1 MLAQSTLYPNAATRE
16 SGVKVASFTRNDG
29 PRGCLVVGWI
39 GDERGRQAWFP
50 RSVSSRTDL
59 FRLLKPEHLSAFHRH
74 AVRFFVRFRV
84 RIACGLPESGQGRR
98 RCPPASGGHHH
109 RRFKSRL
116 IGRLTGR
123 FAAYRLRTSALRTR
137 LPAKSAEVD
146 HGSCGINQPL
156 PGAAS
161 QLPVSAAHRPS
172 FESPGAGR
180 SAAVELA
187 AAVEIR
193 GAEAAGG
200 AQPLGFGP
208 ASAAGDDER
217 LRLDQSAGEPWIC
230 APKGGAVFL
239 ADGALS
245 DHGRPLSL
253 VEPVQTVQI

>member
-1 MLAQSTLYPNAATRE
+1 MR
-16 SGVKVASFTRNDG
+16 V
-29 PRGCLVVGWI
+29 
-39 GDERGRQAWFP
+39 
-50 RSVSSRTDL
+50 
-59 FRLLKPEHLSAFHRH
+59 H
-74 AVRFFVRFRV
+74 VRFRV

-180 SAAVELA
+180 SSTVEPAPAIAVAGAAT
-187 AAVEIR
+187 
-193 GAEAAGG
+193 AGS
-200 AQPLGFGP
+200 AIPLGFGP
-208 ASAAGDDER
+208 TSAACH
-217 LRLDQSAGEPWIC
+217 SAR
-230 APKGGAVFL
+230 AL
-239 ADGALS
+239 AALS
-245 DHGRPLSL
+245 LKNPTTGSAM
-253 VEPVQTVQI
+253 